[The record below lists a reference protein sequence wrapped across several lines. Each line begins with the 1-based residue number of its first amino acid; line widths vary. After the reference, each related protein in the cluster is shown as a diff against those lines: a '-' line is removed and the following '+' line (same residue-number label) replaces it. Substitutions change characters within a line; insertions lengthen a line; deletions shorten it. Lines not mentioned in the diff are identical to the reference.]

1 MAGEVA
7 AAAGEMARVVGREQ
21 VEILVQPMAVG
32 PEVAIGVMRDPG
44 LGPLVR
50 VAAGGIATELWDD
63 QRLLIAPV
71 TRGDAVSA
79 VRSLR
84 IWPLLAGFRGQPPAD
99 TEGLVQLVV
108 AVGMLAHEIPELA
121 EMDLN
126 PVVVQTDGCE
136 LVDVKVRLATADP
149 WDSGVPR
156 RLRPPAAPPV
166 G

>member
-1 MAGEVA
+1 M
-7 AAAGEMARVVGREQ
+7 
-21 VEILVQPMAVG
+21 
-32 PEVAIGVMRDPG
+32 
-44 LGPLVR
+44 
-50 VAAGGIATELWDD
+50 
-63 QRLLIAPV
+63 
-71 TRGDAVSA
+71 
-79 VRSLR
+79 
-84 IWPLLAGFRGQPPAD
+84 
-99 TEGLVQLVV
+99 QLVV